1 MTLSQIQCFLVVAE
15 KMSIT
20 EAANLLY
27 VTQPA
32 VSHRISK
39 LEQELGVQLFN
50 RDNSKIGLT
59 PAGKKYKA
67 FFNDFVEGLKKIA
80 GEVRDEDQ
88 LAEEVVIGCSD
99 GWDISDLFRR
109 TRSAL
114 ADQYPGI
121 SLKLDCC
128 GNDELIGK
136 INSRNVDVVF
146 ALESI
151 FLGVSDMEITPVK
164 MLKGILVYSD
174 HHPLA
179 KKDNLCLTDFK
190 EYPFYVVVSQKNSF
204 AGADI
209 IQYCMQNG
217 FSPKTEYVNSLSAAL
232 VKMRTESGVL
242 ISDELLLSSQ
252 NPLFKFIEIDLT
264 RRICVGIRKDHSRAC
279 GIAKDVFVQAAQ
291 DVL

>member
-39 LEQELGVQLFN
+39 LEQELGVSLFS
-50 RDNSKIGLT
+50 RDNSKIVLT
-59 PAGKKYKA
+59 PAGRKYKA
-67 FFNDFVEGLKKIA
+67 FFQDFVNGLKKIA
-80 GEVRDEDQ
+80 GEIRNEDL
-88 LAEEVVIGCSD
+88 LAEDVVIGCSD
-99 GWDISDLFRR
+99 GWDISGLFNQVK
-109 TRSAL
+109 TEMSGG
-114 ADQYPGI
+114 YPGI
-121 SLKLDCC
+121 TLKLDCC

-136 INSRNVDVVF
+136 IASRNVDVVF

-151 FLGVSDMEITPVK
+151 FLGVSDMEVTPIK
-164 MLKGILVYSD
+164 KINGILVYSD

-179 KKDNLCLTDFK
+179 KKENLSLTDFK
-190 EYPFYVVVSQKNSF
+190 DYPFYVVVSQKNSF

-209 IQYCMQNG
+209 IQYCMKNG

-232 VKMRTESGVL
+232 VKMRTESGIL
-242 ISDELLLSSQ
+242 IADELLLSSQ
-252 NPLFKFIEIDLT
+252 NPLFKSIGIDLT
-264 RRICVGIRKDHSRAC
+264 RTICVGVRKDRSKAC
-279 GIAKDVFVQAAQ
+279 EVVKEAFLQAAHE
-291 DVL
+291 LF